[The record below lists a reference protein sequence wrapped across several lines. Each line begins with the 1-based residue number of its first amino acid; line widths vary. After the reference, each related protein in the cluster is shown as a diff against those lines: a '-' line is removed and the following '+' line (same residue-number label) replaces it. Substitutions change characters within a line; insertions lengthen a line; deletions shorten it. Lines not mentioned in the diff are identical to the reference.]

1 LESIY
6 GIISNDS
13 YEYEER
19 NKLKRLIKW
28 SRLHLMGK
36 GEEKKRGRIEDL
48 RLR

>member
-19 NKLKRLIKW
+19 
-28 SRLHLMGK
+28 RLHLMGK
-36 GEEKKRGRIEDL
+36 GEEKKEKKVE
-48 RLR
+48 